1 MKLDTFTQEIEDM
14 WSRVAVLQNKTETQ
28 KMQPQQ
34 LEIFAQVFEE
44 LSKTTEELYV
54 AHEQLKELTLLLE
67 EQNQLL
73 NTAYQEA
80 EVQRQKV
87 EAERQH
93 YQQLLEQ
100 DLHQGRL
107 KEKSLKKLT
116 SRIVSIT
123 SHEFR
128 TPLTII
134 LSSAEMLEY
143 YRHKWSDSK
152 QLTHI
157 HRIQNA
163 ANQMNQLFNN
173 ILTLSNIEANK
184 LEFKP
189 VSLDLVQF
197 CSDLVEELLFG
208 DNNQHTIAF
217 NTDSQC
223 ILGNFDPQLLRHILY
238 NLLSDA
244 LKYSP
249 ICSTI
254 EFTLSSF
261 QSKAAFEISDFG
273 IGIPSK
279 DLPYI
284 FEPFY
289 RASNATNISGSGLGM
304 TIVKEAVN
312 LHGGEIHVRSSIEG
326 GTTFSVTLP
335 L

>member
-14 WSRVAVLQNKTETQ
+14 WSRVAVLQNKTATQ
-28 KMQPQQ
+28 KVQPQQ
-34 LEIFAQVFEE
+34 LEILAQVFEE
-44 LSKTTEELYV
+44 LSKTTEELYI
-54 AHEQLKELTLLLE
+54 AHEQLKELTLLLG

-73 NTAYQEA
+73 NAAYQEA
-80 EVQRQKV
+80 KVQRQKA

-93 YQQLLEQ
+93 YQQLFEH
-100 DLHQGRL
+100 LHQGL
-107 KEKSLKKLT
+107 LEEKSPNRLT

-134 LSSAEMLEY
+134 LSSSEMLEH
-143 YRHKWSDSK
+143 YRNKWSDSK

-163 ANQMNQLFNN
+163 ANQMNQLFNK
-173 ILTLSNIEANK
+173 ILTLSNIEANT

-223 ILGNFDPQLLRHILY
+223 ILGNFDAQLLRHILY

-261 QSKAAFEISDFG
+261 QSKAAFEISAFG
-273 IGIPSK
+273 IGIPSE

-289 RASNATNISGSGLGM
+289 RASNVANISESGLGM
-304 TIVKEAVN
+304 TIVKEAVK
-312 LHGGEIHVRSSIEG
+312 LHDGEIHVRSLIEI
-326 GTTFSVTLP
+326 GTTFTVTLP

>member
-14 WSRVAVLQNKTETQ
+14 WSRVAVLQNKTATQ
-28 KMQPQQ
+28 KVQPQQ

-44 LSKTTEELYV
+44 LSKTTEELYI
-54 AHEQLKELTLLLE
+54 AHEQLKELTLLLG

-73 NTAYQEA
+73 NAAYQEA
-80 EVQRQKV
+80 KVQRQKA

-93 YQQLLEQ
+93 YQQLFEH
-100 DLHQGRL
+100 LHQGL
-107 KEKSLKKLT
+107 LEEKSPNRLT

-134 LSSAEMLEY
+134 LSSSEMLEH
-143 YRHKWSDSK
+143 YRNKWSDSK

-163 ANQMNQLFNN
+163 ANQMNQLFNK
-173 ILTLSNIEANK
+173 ILTLSNIEANT

-223 ILGNFDPQLLRHILY
+223 ILGNFDAQLLRHILY

-261 QSKAAFEISDFG
+261 QSKAAFEISAFG
-273 IGIPSK
+273 IGIPSE

-289 RASNATNISGSGLGM
+289 RASNVANISESGLGM
-304 TIVKEAVN
+304 TIVKEAVK
-312 LHGGEIHVRSSIEG
+312 LHDGEIHVRSLIEI
-326 GTTFSVTLP
+326 GTTFTVTLP